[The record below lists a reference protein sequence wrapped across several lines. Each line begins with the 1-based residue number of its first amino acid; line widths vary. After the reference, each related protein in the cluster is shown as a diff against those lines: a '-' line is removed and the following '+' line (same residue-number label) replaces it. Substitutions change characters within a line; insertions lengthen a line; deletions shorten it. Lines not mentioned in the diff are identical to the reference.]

1 MPLAVTNAEA
11 CKSIPKRY
19 SNRFHRDYAAS
30 KLRLDPVYDAAA
42 HVLQE
47 TELPT
52 LDLGCGIGLLA
63 QYLNT
68 RGIKTPIHGLD
79 FDAGKIA
86 SATTATS
93 HQAQLSFS
101 VADLRQP
108 WPEQQGN
115 VTLLDVLQYLAPTER
130 AALLER
136 SAQGIAPGGI
146 LIIRTGLIS
155 QGWRFRT
162 TKLIDFLAKRLFWM
176 KSGPISY
183 PTEAELVTLL
193 QAQGLT
199 LLSKEPLNGK
209 MPFNNYLFV
218 FRRK

>member
-1 MPLAVTNAEA
+1 MPLAFTNAEA

-42 HVLQE
+42 QVLQD
-47 TELPT
+47 TMLPI

-63 QYLNT
+63 QYINT
-68 RGIKTPIHGLD
+68 RGIKTRIHGLD
-79 FDAGKIA
+79 FDASKIA

-93 HQAQLSFS
+93 HQAPLSFS

-108 WPEQQGN
+108 WPKHQGN
-115 VTLLDVLQYLAPTER
+115 VTLLDVLQYLSPLER
-130 AALLER
+130 ATLLKR
-136 SAQGIAPGGI
+136 AAQVIAQDGL

-155 QGWRFRT
+155 PGWRFRT
-162 TKLIDFLAKRLFWM
+162 TKLIDFLAKYLFWM

-183 PTEAELVTLL
+183 PTETELLTNL

-199 LLSKEPLNGK
+199 LVSNQPLNGK
-209 MPFNNYLFV
+209 MPFNNYLFD
-218 FRRK
+218 FRRE

>member
-30 KLRLDPVYDAAA
+30 KLRLDPVYDAVAQ
-42 HVLQE
+42 VLQD
-47 TELPT
+47 TMLPL

-68 RGIKTPIHGLD
+68 RGIHTSIHGLD
-79 FDAGKIA
+79 FDTNKIVSANKAA
-86 SATTATS
+86 SNHAL
-93 HQAQLSFS
+93 LSFS

-108 WPEQQGN
+108 WPESKGN
-115 VTLLDVLQYLAPTER
+115 VTLLDVLQYLSPIERSTLLKR
-130 AALLER
+130 AAQVI
-136 SAQGIAPGGI
+136 AQDGL

-155 QGWRFRT
+155 PGWRFRA
-162 TKLIDFLAKRLFWM
+162 TKLIDFLAKHLFWM
-176 KSGPISY
+176 KSGPVSY
-183 PTEAELVTLL
+183 PTETELITIL
-193 QAQGLT
+193 QTEGLA
-199 LLSKEPLNGK
+199 LQRNEPLNGK

-218 FRRK
+218 FRRE